1 WLLELIVI
9 IHVLILLHFSFL
21 NNNSKEIL
29 LTKYTPVRKYNLTVI
44 LGTVHVHI
52 TLKSK
57 HYQRN
62 LNLREIAP
70 LIWELRLVK
79 CIQDYGL
86 KGWGSARR
94 WMGGG
99 VGFLYLLAFKAEAVA
114 ACRCRSP
121 RLISVADRR
130 GKGWSPGASWTM
142 QTTWIFAFLIE
153 LITPKAAMSGMGS
166 SNALPC
172 PQRYRRRRKIVGGG
186 GVEGEGDSRRG
197 RREALAGEGRGRW
210 RLVVTRS
217 AGRGAGGRAC
227 EGGASESTA
236 AAAAVGVRGM
246 ARTTRAAL

>member
-1 WLLELIVI
+1 MA
-9 IHVLILLHFSFL
+9 IHKSTSRKCEGLRMSFL

-44 LGTVHVHI
+44 LGTVHVNI

-57 HYQRN
+57 RYQRN

-217 AGRGAGGRAC
+217 AGRGVGIDGG
-227 EGGASESTA
+227 GGGGWRERDGANNA
-236 AAAAVGVRGM
+236 RG
-246 ARTTRAAL
+246 A

>member
-1 WLLELIVI
+1 
-9 IHVLILLHFSFL
+9 
-21 NNNSKEIL
+21 
-29 LTKYTPVRKYNLTVI
+29 
-44 LGTVHVHI
+44 
-52 TLKSK
+52 
-57 HYQRN
+57 
-62 LNLREIAP
+62 
-70 LIWELRLVK
+70 
-79 CIQDYGL
+79 
-86 KGWGSARR
+86 
-94 WMGGG
+94 MGGG

-246 ARTTRAAL
+246 ARTTRAALETARQGCGREERRRWRRAL